1 MVIIILK
8 IFLAMLSIAFGYISF
23 FIVKEY
29 KKFKESQQSEGAS
42 LIDRFMIGSLAF
54 SSISLMI
61 ILSGFCILM
70 ICSSLSITLP
80 F

>member
-1 MVIIILK
+1 MAIILK
-8 IFLAMLSIAFGYISF
+8 IFLAILSIAFGYISYF
-23 FIVKEY
+23 VTKEY
-29 KKFKESQQSEGAS
+29 NKFKKSQEYDGAS
-42 LIDRFMIGSLAF
+42 LIGKFMIGAVAF
-54 SSISLMI
+54 SCVSLLI